1 MPVVSDS
8 IRFSAVACAGGR
20 PFSGAAVHQVAT
32 QSSLGQVA
40 VGIGN
45 YRRTD
50 CDTPREIKV
59 GLTANSGLFV
69 DQRGDSLEERFMTW
83 ALCDS
88 AVTCETWNDLIN
100 QKDYSPTFS
109 TRVILDVLYLHDR
122 FDGFS

>member
-8 IRFSAVACAGGR
+8 IRFSAVACAGR
-20 PFSGAAVHQVAT
+20 SFSGAAVHQVAN

-50 CDTPREIKV
+50 CDTPWEIKV

-69 DQRGDSLEERFMTW
+69 DHRGDSLEERFMTW
-83 ALCDS
+83 ALRDS

-100 QKDYSPTFS
+100 QKDHSPTFDAS
-109 TRVILDVLYLHDR
+109 VTLDVRYRHDR

>member
-8 IRFSAVACAGGR
+8 IRFSAVACAGR
-20 PFSGAAVHQVAT
+20 PFSGAEVHQVAN

-50 CDTPREIKV
+50 CDTPWEIKV

-100 QKDYSPTFS
+100 QKDYSPTFG